1 MANEESS
8 QKQGENLSSVTYFVE
23 KLATVF
29 SRVKDCV
36 LQDLLDELIKEGAT
50 WEDFQ
55 KELDQVKD
63 NSIDKNIGDFKV
75 FVDRIV
81 KKLGYDISAAETECG
96 ELYNVLAQLVVSGEK
111 LGVAFKK
118 LFKEYEDKDPQ
129 KVLEDLISG
138 IKVTPNESKDG
149 KNATLVTWSDVK
161 ESFGSLDNFCK
172 EAKKIGD
179 SDTILIGTEKFNIG
193 LAAEG
198 SDYGKI
204 MPILNLVQEILD
216 LIKKFSDIEW
226 GKIKDEFEDFGN
238 FIYDSYFTEEF
249 GKRILD
255 YILILILKNA
265 KDVFREDL
273 DAIWD
278 ELKVYKKQIGQDLKS
293 LEKKLDGPLNA
304 VVEFI
309 KKISGDKEVK
319 QILEFLD
326 DVIDLRDEIDELKS
340 GLEKELTEALN
351 AAESEISSAQ
361 DAIESEIKDLAK
373 QAEKSP
379 TGAIEDLPDTAEKFG
394 ETIKDSTSK
403 VGNVIENSTSNIA
416 DKLEETGTHLKD
428 NAEKYISSEI
438 DDIQNKINEARDRI
452 KKEIED
458 RVKEEI
464 SRRVQAAIKVAE
476 EKIKE
481 LIKEF
486 IPQYDSLARV
496 FHKIYA
502 VLEFVGII
510 GEEKV
515 KLATYIP
522 NKVDNNDGGVLDPI
536 KSIEIPSFDWKAL
549 AQIFTSP
556 KSYLEDKFPLNDC
569 NDIEKL
575 IVKVSNLLNAFDCNI
590 PKITSVKD
598 FLWELVARVEA
609 EIKKNATNG
618 TNDFIESLKT
628 LRAYIYTTLIALEDI
643 ALETKKQLAFELDNA
658 VKQGESL
665 VNDLKSKIGGELEN
679 IEKNV
684 NNRLNDLK
692 NTVVTNVG
700 SIDQESAFYQI
711 FIETLG
717 EAAQEEI
724 SASFNGVKL
733 NKDVTLKH
741 CNDSVKK
748 SVESLRENSKN
759 LISKI
764 EDFLDKDKWER
775 CFNVTVIKL
784 KTEFEIQTAGIPK
797 NKEEVEKAIANCID
811 DLLGGDSPENP
822 FAGIDFSKYYEIVA
836 EAVED
841 RLPKDLDKEFE
852 NIENVLNEAIKEL
865 TTAICKDV
873 EKLRENAEGNVDAIV
888 KYSEGIPQL
897 ACNILNAWL
906 EKVKEKFYEII
917 IKPII
922 SQIRKA
928 IKVWFGEIL
937 SKVLEVVKNSL
948 REILKNSE
956 LKKIL
961 NNAEDVI
968 NAVVGMIPEIL
979 KLVNDVNVLV
989 DEAKKVDT
997 WKSGFLFAVKVIKAI
1012 PEVIKAI
1019 PDEIKDKVFEVC
1031 KLPKLPACLE
1041 NFKLPDY
1048 KFDAENN
1055 ILIVNIWTKKV
1066 SDNSGDATGNA
1077 DVCIQLAL
1085 FAGEITVNNEKH
1097 DGLYIVP
1104 MVTGSLGSVIGIGK
1118 NHTLQLGAYASL
1130 NKDGVSNKTDLD
1142 GTTSIFIDVD
1152 ESFKKNPISV
1162 TGSKESVSAKA
1173 SLTFGRKEGV
1183 DPLSFFDTDI
1193 ASLSIGNYSLSTGV
1207 AYNKKVKD
1215 DSEHKGFDFGV
1226 EGSLE
1231 NLVLTLKLRNQNDF
1245 FEKILKDDIAIKL
1258 SKLDVG
1264 YSLSDGFNI
1273 DGGLYVNIPINSDI
1287 DLKFVKFNNIS
1298 LEIGGEKGNLI
1309 ANLLTTFVVD
1319 LEGVVI
1325 TFPEMGLGI
1334 KCNVLDSNFKPGSFK
1349 ISPKFKFPSGLG
1361 ISIDVEAVKGSGFV
1375 DWNEEKGR
1383 FFGQV
1388 ELTILDKCGAS
1399 GRILFTTGKNNTP
1412 YSFSGAL
1419 SVFFTPGIQLGMGF
1433 SLTAIGGSLG
1443 VNRGLNID
1451 KLRDAVYDGTLTSV
1465 LLTKNIDKDIDKI
1478 LANID
1483 AYYPIHEGQMYFGF
1497 LGQITWGEI
1506 LKADFGLFVQA
1517 PSPVAIIIA
1526 GNVAVKIENETAKK
1540 LIAINASFMGGY
1552 QSDKGIFFDAHLYD
1566 SHIVGIDLYGD
1577 VALRIYWAGDT
1588 KGFILSAGGFHPQYK
1603 PESGFNLPDM
1613 KRMGMKL
1620 DYDILKMSLEAYFAI
1635 TSNTVQFGTDF
1646 QMRIGWDKF
1655 GISGYAGFNALF
1667 QFHPFKFVVDM
1678 SAGLAVKVGSCT
1690 ICSISLDFELGGPA
1704 QWHAKGTASFWVLF
1718 IKIKV
1723 SFNLTWGKKQ
1733 IDDNRSRI
1741 DVLPLYTNA
1750 FNDRNNWKFI
1760 STDLVDN
1767 MVSMVEFDRND
1778 FVMQPSE
1785 NIEFNQSAV
1794 PFYKK
1799 MDCYG
1804 EDNVNDCNFLAV
1816 KEILVGGETVE
1827 YDSETNSFA
1836 PSLVNRLSEK
1846 EKLSK
1851 PSYEDMYSG
1860 FLIKTNSGEKASS
1873 SVNICF
1879 EEEPKVCEDK
1889 FGKSN
1894 KEFWKSYC
1902 SSDSNKSSSASTSQ
1916 NTQKSSATTM
1926 RAALR
1931 RTAAGFDRY
1940 IKQTDQMLANDY
1952 KSLVS
1957 KHSKNV

>member
-1 MANEESS
+1 MSEN
-8 QKQGENLSSVTYFVE
+8 KNLSNDNASQDPPPPSVTYFVE
-23 KLATVF
+23 KLATVL
-29 SRVKDCV
+29 SRVKDCI
-36 LQDLLDELIKEGAT
+36 LQDILDELIKEGAT

-55 KELDQVKD
+55 KELQQVKQ
-63 NSIDKNIGDFKV
+63 NSLDKNIGDFKV

-81 KKLGYDISAAETECG
+81 KKLGYDISAAESECG
-96 ELYNVLAQLVVSGEK
+96 ELYEVLQQLVVSGEK
-111 LGVAFKK
+111 LGVAVKN
-118 LFKEYEDKDPQ
+118 LFDEYSGKDPQ
-129 KVLEDLISG
+129 EVLENLVSG
-138 IKVTPNESKDG
+138 IKATPNENKDG
-149 KNATLVTWSDVK
+149 ENTTLVTWSDVK
-161 ESFGSLDNFCK
+161 NSFSSLDNFCS

-179 SDTILIGTEKFNIG
+179 SDAILIGTDKFNIG

-198 SDYGKI
+198 DYGKI
-204 MPILNLVQEILD
+204 VPVLNIIQEILD

-226 GKIKDEFEDFGN
+226 GKIKDEFEDFGD
-238 FIYDSYFTEEF
+238 FLYDSYFTEEF

-255 YILILILKNA
+255 YILILVLKNA
-265 KDVFREDL
+265 KDVFKEDIDAFL
-273 DAIWD
+273 DALKKCRD
-278 ELKVYKKQIGQDLKS
+278 EAGIALKEALNKPEFGFVKDAINFFVEISKNKTVDQILDLLNNILDLK
-293 LEKKLDGPLNA
+293 GQ
-304 VVEFI
+304 I
-309 KKISGDKEVK
+309 K
-319 QILEFLD
+319 
-326 DVIDLRDEIDELKS
+326 ELKS
-340 GLEKELTEALN
+340 ELQKALSNAEDEIKTAQKAVEKEIKEL
-351 AAESEISSAQ
+351 AE
-361 DAIESEIKDLAK
+361 K
-373 QAEKSP
+373 AEKSP
-379 TGAIEDLPDTAEKFG
+379 TSAFESAQGALENLGEIAGDSVSKIGGIAEDA
-394 ETIKDSTSK
+394 
-403 VGNVIENSTSNIA
+403 VSNIA
-416 DKLEETGTHLKD
+416 DKLEEAGSQIKD
-428 NAEKYISSEI
+428 NIE
-438 DDIQNKINEARDRI
+438 QKIKEAQDRI

-458 RVKEEI
+458 RIKEEVT
-464 SRRVQAAIKVAE
+464 RRVQAAIKLAE
-476 EKIKE
+476 EEINK
-481 LIKEF
+481 LIKEAF
-486 IPQYDSLARV
+486 PQYDSLARI
-496 FHKIYA
+496 FHKVYA
-502 VLEFVGII
+502 VLEFTGII
-510 GEEKV
+510 GKEKV

-522 NKVDNNDGGVLDPI
+522 KKVDDNDGGVLDPI
-536 KSIEIPSFDWKAL
+536 KSIEIPSFHWESL
-549 AQIFTSP
+549 TEIFTNP
-556 KSYLEDKFPLNDC
+556 KGYLDKNFPLENCD
-569 NDIEKL
+569 DIENL
-575 IVKVSNLLNAFDCNI
+575 IVKVSNLLNAFGCDI
-590 PKITSVKD
+590 PKISSIKD

-609 EIKKNATNG
+609 EIKKYADSAGNE
-618 TNDFIESLKT
+618 IVEELKAFKAYLYTALIT
-628 LRAYIYTTLIALEDI
+628 LEEIVA
-643 ALETKKQLAFELDNA
+643 ETKKQLTTAFE
-658 VKQGESL
+658 QGVDDAKSL
-665 VNDLKSKIGGELEN
+665 VKKLETRAKVELNALDKDVREAIEAFAKELNFESINTGHPLYKIF
-679 IEKNV
+679 V
-684 NNRLNDLK
+684 D
-692 NTVVTNVG
+692 
-700 SIDQESAFYQI
+700 
-711 FIETLG
+711 TLG
-717 EAAQEEI
+717 DAVCEEV
-724 SASFNGVKL
+724 SESFNGVKL
-733 NKDVTLKH
+733 SKTEILENCKASINESAKNLSKEVNDLVTKISTFLDPDEWEKSF
-741 CNDSVKK
+741 NDTVKK
-748 SVESLRENSKN
+748 
-759 LISKI
+759 
-764 EDFLDKDKWER
+764 
-775 CFNVTVIKL
+775 L
-784 KTEFEIQTAGIPK
+784 KAEFEVQTAGIPK
-797 NKEEVEKAIANCID
+797 NKEEVENAIIGAID
-811 DLLGGDSPENP
+811 NLLSGDSLENP
-822 FAGIDFSKYYEIVA
+822 FKGIDVSKYYDIVA
-836 EAVED
+836 NAVED

-852 NIENVLNEAIKEL
+852 DVGTTLNKAINGL
-865 TTAICKDV
+865 TEAICKDA
-873 EKLRENAEGNVDAIV
+873 EKLKDCAEQNVSEIV

-897 ACNILNAWL
+897 ASNILNTWL
-906 EKVKEKFYEII
+906 EKVKEQFYEII
-917 IKPII
+917 IKPIL
-922 SQIRKA
+922 SQVRKA
-928 IKVWFGEIL
+928 VKAWFNEVL
-937 SKVLEVVKNSL
+937 SVVLEKVRDSL
-948 REILKNSE
+948 ADL
-956 LKKIL
+956 L
-961 NNAEDVI
+961 NNPKIKDFVNTLEVIFGDVNTAI
-968 NAVVGMIPEIL
+968 KQITTTVSDIQ
-979 KLVNDVNVLV
+979 KLVNDVKDLV
-989 DEAKKVDT
+989 DDAKKVDT
-997 WKSGFLFAVKVIKAI
+997 WKNGFLFAVKVVNAI
-1012 PEVIKAI
+1012 P
-1019 PDEIKDKVFEVC
+1019 KDIRN
-1031 KLPKLPACLE
+1031 KLLNACNFPKLPECLE
-1041 NFKLPDY
+1041 NISLPDY
-1048 KFDAENN
+1048 KFDATNN
-1055 ILIVNIWTKKV
+1055 LLIVNLWTKEIA
-1066 SDNSGDATGNA
+1066 DNSGGASGKA
-1077 DVCIQLAL
+1077 DVCLQLVL
-1085 FAGEITVNNEKH
+1085 FVGEKDVGGKKH

-1104 MVTGSLGSVIGIGK
+1104 VVTGSFGVEIGVGE
-1118 NHTLQLGAYASL
+1118 NHTFKFDAGASL
-1130 NKDGVSNKTDLD
+1130 NKDGVSEEKDLD
-1142 GTTSIFIDVD
+1142 GKTSIFIDVD
-1152 ESFKKNPISV
+1152 ESIKKNPISV
-1162 TGSKESVSAKA
+1162 TGSKESVSAEA
-1173 SLTFGRKEGV
+1173 SLTFGRKEGAKS
-1183 DPLSFFDTDI
+1183 LSFFDTDI
-1193 ASLSIGNYSLSTGV
+1193 ASLDIETYSVSTSV
-1207 AYNKKVKD
+1207 SYNKD
-1215 DSEHKGFDFGV
+1215 GSDEGFNFGV
-1226 EGSLE
+1226 TGSLE

-1245 FEKILKDDIAIKL
+1245 FKKILSDDIAIKL
-1258 SKLDVG
+1258 KKLDVG
-1264 YSLSDGFNI
+1264 YSLNDGFNI
-1273 DGGLYVNIPINSDI
+1273 DGGFYVNIPINSDI

-1465 LLTKNIDKDIDKI
+1465 LLTKNIDKDIEKI

-1483 AYYPIHEGQMYFGF
+1483 SYYPIHEGQMYFGL

-1506 LKADFGLFVQA
+1506 LKADFGLFIQA

-1526 GNVAVKIENETAKK
+1526 GNVAVKIENESASK

-1552 QSDKGIFFDAHLYD
+1552 QADKGIFFDAHLYD

-1577 VALRIYWAGDT
+1577 VALRIYWAGST

-1646 QMRIGWDKF
+1646 QMKIGWDKF

-1741 DVLPLYTNA
+1741 DVLPLYNNA

-1816 KEILVGGETVE
+1816 KEIMIGGEAVE
-1827 YDSETNSFA
+1827 YDSEMNSFA

-1846 EKLSK
+1846 EKLSRQ
-1851 PSYEDMYSG
+1851 SYEDMYSG
-1860 FLIKTNSGEKASS
+1860 FLIKTNSGEKASG

-1889 FGKSN
+1889 FEKCN
-1894 KEFWKSYC
+1894 KDFWKKYC
-1902 SSDSNKSSSASTSQ
+1902 SSDSGESSSAVSSKSSS
-1916 NTQKSSATTM
+1916 KSSANTM
-1926 RAALR
+1926 RSALR
-1931 RTAAGFDRY
+1931 RTASGFNRY
-1940 IKQTDQMLANDY
+1940 IKQTDQMLADNY

-1957 KHSKNV
+1957 KHTKNV

>member
-63 NSIDKNIGDFKV
+63 NSIDKNIDDFKV

-81 KKLGYDISAAETECG
+81 KKLGYDISAAKAECG

-293 LEKKLDGPLNA
+293 LEKKLDEPLNA

-379 TGAIEDLPDTAEKFG
+379 TGAIEAISDTAGKIG
-394 ETIKDSTSK
+394 DAIKDSA
-403 VGNVIENSTSNIA
+403 E
-416 DKLEETGTHLKD
+416 KLEETGSHLKD

-458 RVKEEI
+458 RIKEEI

-502 VLEFVGII
+502 VLEFAGII

-598 FLWELVARVEA
+598 FLWELVARVEV

-679 IEKNV
+679 IEKNI

-764 EDFLDKDKWER
+764 EDFLDKDKWENS
-775 CFNVTVIKL
+775 FNATVIKL

-797 NKEEVEKAIANCID
+797 NKEEIEDAIAGCID
-811 DLLGGDSPENP
+811 DLLGGDSPKNP

-836 EAVED
+836 DAVED

-852 NIENVLNEAIKEL
+852 NIENVLNGTIKEL

-873 EKLRENAEGNVDAIV
+873 EKLRENAEQNVDAIA
-888 KYSEGIPQL
+888 KYSQGIPQL

-928 IKVWFGEIL
+928 IKVWFSEIL

-956 LKKIL
+956 LKQIL

-979 KLVNDVNVLV
+979 KLVNDVKDLA

-1118 NHTLQLGAYASL
+1118 NHTLKLGAYASL

-1152 ESFKKNPISV
+1152 ESFKKNPINV
-1162 TGSKESVSAKA
+1162 TGSKESVSAEA

-1193 ASLSIGNYSLSTGV
+1193 ASLSIGNYSVETSV
-1207 AYNKKVKD
+1207 SYNKK

-1226 EGSLE
+1226 KGSLE
-1231 NLVLTLKLRNQNDF
+1231 KLVLTLKLRNQNDF
-1245 FEKILKDDIAIKL
+1245 FEKILKDDIAINL
-1258 SKLDVG
+1258 SKLEVG

-1319 LEGVVI
+1319 LEGIVI

-1451 KLRDAVYDGTLTSV
+1451 KLRDAVYDGTLTTV

-1620 DYDILKMSLEAYFAI
+1620 DYDILRMSLEAYFAI
-1635 TSNTVQFGTDF
+1635 TSNTVQFGTNF
-1646 QMRIGWDKF
+1646 QMKVGWDKF

-1767 MVSMVEFDRND
+1767 MVSMVEFGKEE
-1778 FVMQPSE
+1778 FVLQPSE
-1785 NIEFNQSAV
+1785 SIMFNQSAV

-1799 MDCYG
+1799 MECYG
-1804 EDNVNDCNFLAV
+1804 EDIVNDYNCLTI
-1816 KEILVGGETVE
+1816 KDILIGDTSIKNYKLEEE
-1827 YDSETNSFA
+1827 YFA
-1836 PSLVNRLSEK
+1836 PSLIKKLSEK
-1846 EKLSK
+1846 EKLSSK
-1851 PSYEDMYSG
+1851 SYEKMLSG
-1860 FLIKTNSGEKASS
+1860 FQIQTDLGTTNVKSIEQYCNYDEQVYTNGCSEKEWNAYVNKCKGNGDKMENNVSGGQTGSKRLNQSKLSS
-1873 SVNICF
+1873 RRSRTGFERSV
-1879 EEEPKVCEDK
+1879 KQMDQALT
-1889 FGKSN
+1889 
-1894 KEFWKSYC
+1894 
-1902 SSDSNKSSSASTSQ
+1902 KSSKISQ
-1916 NTQKSSATTM
+1916 LINK
-1926 RAALR
+1926 L
-1931 RTAAGFDRY
+1931 
-1940 IKQTDQMLANDY
+1940 
-1952 KSLVS
+1952 
-1957 KHSKNV
+1957 

>member
-55 KELDQVKD
+55 KKLESARQ
-63 NSIDKNIGDFKV
+63 NSLSGNIGDFRV
-75 FVDRIV
+75 FVEKIV
-81 KKLGYDISAAETECG
+81 KKLGYDIEAAESECG
-96 ELYNVLAQLVVSGEK
+96 ELYEVLQQLVVSGEK
-111 LGVAFKK
+111 LGVAVRK

-129 KVLEDLISG
+129 KVIEDLISG
-138 IKVTPNESKDG
+138 INLKVNDDKTGENS
-149 KNATLVTWSDVK
+149 TLVTLSDVK
-161 ESFGSLDNFCK
+161 NSFRSFDTLYNKAK
-172 EAKKIGD
+172 ELGD
-179 SDTILIGTEKFNIG
+179 SDTILIGTDKFNIS

-198 SDYGKI
+198 DYGKI
-204 MPILNLVQEILD
+204 MPILNIIQEILD

-226 GKIKDEFEDFGN
+226 GKIKDELGKFGDFL
-238 FIYDSYFTEEF
+238 YDSYFTEEF

-255 YILILILKNA
+255 YILILVLKNA

-273 DAIWD
+273 NALLDALEKCKKEAGKTLKDALNDSKYSIVKNAADFFAKLGKNENVEAILDLLD
-278 ELKVYKKQIGQDLKS
+278 EILGLRKEIGDLKS
-293 LEKKLDGPLNA
+293 QITIELQEALKTAEEEIDAAQNA
-304 VVEFI
+304 V
-309 KKISGDKEVK
+309 
-319 QILEFLD
+319 
-326 DVIDLRDEIDELKS
+326 
-340 GLEKELTEALN
+340 EKEIKEL
-351 AAESEISSAQ
+351 AEKAGKSPTS
-361 DAIESEIKDLAK
+361 AIESLPESSENAGEAIKEASSK
-373 QAEKSP
+373 
-379 TGAIEDLPDTAEKFG
+379 IG
-394 ETIKDSTSK
+394 ETA
-403 VGNVIENSTSNIA
+403 GNAASNIK
-416 DKLEETGTHLKD
+416 DKLEEAGSQIKD
-428 NAEKYISSEI
+428 NIE
-438 DDIQNKINEARDRI
+438 QKIKEARDRV

-458 RVKEEI
+458 RIKEEV

-476 EKIKE
+476 EEINKLVKE
-481 LIKEF
+481 AF
-486 IPQYDSLARV
+486 PQYDSLARI
-496 FHKIYA
+496 FHKVYA
-502 VLEFVGII
+502 VLEFIGII
-510 GEEKV
+510 GKEKV
-515 KLATYIP
+515 KLETYIP
-522 NKVDNNDGGVLDPI
+522 KQVDDNDGGVLDPI
-536 KSIEIPSFDWKAL
+536 KSIEIPAFHWESLTK
-549 AQIFTSP
+549 IFTNP
-556 KSYLEDKFPLNDC
+556 KEYLDENFPLNNCDDVE
-569 NDIEKL
+569 NL
-575 IVKVSNLLNAFDCNI
+575 IVKVSDLLGAFGCDI
-590 PKITSVKD
+590 PKISSIKD

-609 EIKKNATNG
+609 EIKKSTAP
-618 TNDFIESLKT
+618 ELKEFVEKLKAFKAYLYTALIT
-628 LRAYIYTTLIALEDI
+628 LEEIVA
-643 ALETKKQLAFELDNA
+643 ETKNQLMSAFE
-658 VKQGESL
+658 QGANDAESL
-665 VNDLKSKIGGELEN
+665 VKKLETRAIAELSALDNDARNAIDAFAKELNFE
-679 IEKNV
+679 
-684 NNRLNDLK
+684 
-692 NTVVTNVG
+692 
-700 SIDQESAFYQI
+700 SIDTDHPLYKI
-711 FIETLG
+711 FVDTLG
-717 EAAQEEI
+717 DAVCEEV
-724 SASFNGVKL
+724 SESFNGVKL
-733 NKDVTLKH
+733 NKIEILENCKASVNESAKKLSKEVNDLVTK
-741 CNDSVKK
+741 
-748 SVESLRENSKN
+748 
-759 LISKI
+759 IST
-764 EDFLDKDKWER
+764 FLDPDEWEKS
-775 CFNVTVIKL
+775 FNDTVKKL
-784 KTEFEIQTAGIPK
+784 KTEFEAQTAGIPK
-797 NKEEVEKAIANCID
+797 NKKDVEKAVVDSID
-811 DLLGGDSPENP
+811 DLLSGNTPKNP
-822 FAGIDFSKYYEIVA
+822 FDGIDFSKYYDIVA
-836 EAVED
+836 NAIEE

-852 NIENVLNEAIKEL
+852 DVGNALNEAINGL
-865 TTAICKDV
+865 TEAICRDAENLKD
-873 EKLRENAEGNVDAIV
+873 NADQNVDEIV

-897 ACNILNAWL
+897 ACNILNTWL

-922 SQIRKA
+922 SQVRKA
-928 IKVWFGEIL
+928 VKAWFNEIL
-937 SKVLEVVKNSL
+937 SVVLKEVKKSL
-948 REILKNSE
+948 ADLLKDPKIKDFVDTLEKIFGDANKAIEKITNTISEIQG
-956 LKKIL
+956 I
-961 NNAEDVI
+961 
-968 NAVVGMIPEIL
+968 
-979 KLVNDVNVLV
+979 V
-989 DEAKKVDT
+989 DEAKGLIDDAKKVDT
-997 WKSGFLFAVKVIKAI
+997 WKSGFLFAVKVINAI
-1012 PEVIKAI
+1012 PEDVRNMLLEACNF
-1019 PDEIKDKVFEVC
+1019 P
-1031 KLPKLPACLE
+1031 KLPKCLE
-1041 NFKLPDY
+1041 NISLPDY
-1048 KFDAENN
+1048 KFDAANRL
-1055 ILIVNIWTKKV
+1055 LIVNLWTKETAGGRK
-1066 SDNSGDATGNA
+1066 NASGTAEI
-1077 DVCIQLAL
+1077 CLQLAL
-1085 FAGEITVNNEKH
+1085 FVGEKDVGGSKH

-1104 MVTGSLGSVIGIGK
+1104 IVTGSFGAKIDVGK
-1118 NHTLQLGAYASL
+1118 NHIFEFGGEASL
-1130 NKDGVSNKTDLD
+1130 NKDSGPEKKDLD

-1152 ESFKKNPISV
+1152 ESIGNNPVSV
-1162 TGSKESVSAKA
+1162 TGNKESVSAKA

-1215 DSEHKGFDFGV
+1215 DSEHNGFDFGV

-1690 ICSISLDFELGGPA
+1690 ICSISLYFELGGPA

-1767 MVSMVEFDRND
+1767 MVSMVELDKND
-1778 FVMQPSE
+1778 FVLQPSE
-1785 NIEFNQSAV
+1785 SIEFNQSVV
-1794 PFYKK
+1794 PFETK

-1804 EDNVNDCNFLAV
+1804 EDIVNDYNIMVLDDV
-1816 KEILVGGETVE
+1816 LVGETHVE
-1827 YDSETNSFA
+1827 YNKVKNFFA
-1836 PSLVNRLSEK
+1836 PSLIKKLSEDK
-1846 EKLSK
+1846 KLSL
-1851 PSYEDMYSG
+1851 PSYKKMYSG
-1860 FLIKTNSGEKASS
+1860 FRIRTDFKKDNLNSASINCTPDIR
-1873 SVNICF
+1873 VLNMYP
-1879 EEEPKVCEDK
+1879 E
-1889 FGKSN
+1889 KSN
-1894 KEFWKSYC
+1894 DSFWNDYAKKYECENKTSTA
-1902 SSDSNKSSSASTSQ
+1902 SLSRTSTASNRQ
-1916 NTQKSSATTM
+1916 
-1926 RAALR
+1926 RAASR
-1931 RTAAGFDRY
+1931 RTASGFKRY
-1940 IKQTDQMLANDY
+1940 IKQTDSCLTERYQALLSDDI
-1952 KSLVS
+1952 LE
-1957 KHSKNV
+1957 

>member
-265 KDVFREDL
+265 KDVFRDDL
-273 DAIWD
+273 NAIWD
-278 ELKVYKKQIGQDLKS
+278 ELKVYKKQIGQDLKN
-293 LEKKLDGPLNA
+293 LEKSLDGPLNA

-309 KKISGDKEVK
+309 KKISEGKEVK

-326 DVIDLRDEIDELKS
+326 EVIDLRDEIDKLKS

-361 DAIESEIKDLAK
+361 DAIESEIKELAET
-373 QAEKSP
+373 AEKSP

-394 ETIKDSTSK
+394 EAIKDSTSK
-403 VGNVIENSTSNIA
+403 VGNVIENSTSNIV
-416 DKLEETGTHLKD
+416 DKLEETGSHLKD

-458 RVKEEI
+458 RIKEEI

-486 IPQYDSLARV
+486 IPQYDSLARA

-502 VLEFVGII
+502 VLEFAGII
-510 GEEKV
+510 GAEKV

-549 AQIFTSP
+549 VQIFTSP

-764 EDFLDKDKWER
+764 EDFLDKDKWEN
-775 CFNVTVIKL
+775 CFNATVIKL

-797 NKEEVEKAIANCID
+797 NKEEIEDAIAGCID
-811 DLLGGDSPENP
+811 DLLGGDSPKNP

-836 EAVED
+836 DAVED

-852 NIENVLNEAIKEL
+852 NIENVLNGTIKEL

-873 EKLRENAEGNVDAIV
+873 EKLRENAEQNVDAIA
-888 KYSEGIPQL
+888 KYSQGIPQL

-1012 PEVIKAI
+1012 P
-1019 PDEIKDKVFEVC
+1019 DEIKDKVFEVC
-1031 KLPKLPACLE
+1031 KLPKFPACLE

-1048 KFDAENN
+1048 KFDAANRL
-1055 ILIVNIWTKKV
+1055 LIVNLWTKETAGGRK
-1066 SDNSGDATGNA
+1066 NASGTAEI
-1077 DVCIQLAL
+1077 CLQLAL
-1085 FAGEITVNNEKH
+1085 FVGEKDVGGSKH

-1104 MVTGSLGSVIGIGK
+1104 IVTGSFGAKIDVGK
-1118 NHTLQLGAYASL
+1118 NHIFEFGGEASL
-1130 NKDGVSNKTDLD
+1130 NKDSGPEKKDLD

-1152 ESFKKNPISV
+1152 ESIGNNPVSV
-1162 TGSKESVSAKA
+1162 TGNKESVSAKA

-1215 DSEHKGFDFGV
+1215 DSEHNGFDFGV

-1690 ICSISLDFELGGPA
+1690 ICSISLYFELGGPA

-1767 MVSMVEFDRND
+1767 MVSMVELDKND
-1778 FVMQPSE
+1778 FVLQPSE
-1785 NIEFNQSAV
+1785 SIEFNQSVV
-1794 PFYKK
+1794 PFETK

-1804 EDNVNDCNFLAV
+1804 EDIVNDYNIMVLDDV
-1816 KEILVGGETVE
+1816 LVGETHVE
-1827 YDSETNSFA
+1827 HNKVKNFFA
-1836 PSLVNRLSEK
+1836 PSLIKKLSEDK
-1846 EKLSK
+1846 KLSL
-1851 PSYEDMYSG
+1851 PSYKKMYSG
-1860 FLIKTNSGEKASS
+1860 FRIRTDFKKDNLNSASINCTPDIR
-1873 SVNICF
+1873 VLNMYP
-1879 EEEPKVCEDK
+1879 E
-1889 FGKSN
+1889 KSN
-1894 KEFWKSYC
+1894 DSFWNDYAKKYECENKTSTA
-1902 SSDSNKSSSASTSQ
+1902 SLSRTSTASNRQ
-1916 NTQKSSATTM
+1916 
-1926 RAALR
+1926 RAASR
-1931 RTAAGFDRY
+1931 RTASGFKRY
-1940 IKQTDQMLANDY
+1940 IKQTDSCLTERYQALLSDDI
-1952 KSLVS
+1952 LE
-1957 KHSKNV
+1957 